1 MQIRV
6 PTNFEG
12 REFDKSLKL
21 LKSTPKLGQF
31 LGHFCLQS
39 ENERSSERAKSPENG
54 DVKPWANAVGVKKA
68 VLRYGYLRDALGEC
82 AQRRFFCVC
91 IEFALSY
98 RRFQS

>member
-21 LKSTPKLGQF
+21 LKSTPKMGQF

-39 ENERSSERAKSPENG
+39 ENESQTGRRTLDRLVDKAYRLYLEKEWSRN
-54 DVKPWANAVGVKKA
+54 KKTGSIQI
-68 VLRYGYLRDALGEC
+68 L
-82 AQRRFFCVC
+82 
-91 IEFALSY
+91 
-98 RRFQS
+98 

>member
-21 LKSTPKLGQF
+21 LKSTPKMGQF

-39 ENERSSERAKSPENG
+39 ENESRRQITENEKRKAENSSKGFKIGLG
-54 DVKPWANAVGVKKA
+54 DS
-68 VLRYGYLRDALGEC
+68 R
-82 AQRRFFCVC
+82 
-91 IEFALSY
+91 LSAIHHAT
-98 RRFQS
+98 RNSQPATAPGDEVTDS

>member
-21 LKSTPKLGQF
+21 LKSTPKMGQF

-39 ENERSSERAKSPENG
+39 ENESLTRPKNIRQLGGPVQSLTGHLFKVMGLQSQP
-54 DVKPWANAVGVKKA
+54 VGHN
-68 VLRYGYLRDALGEC
+68 LG
-82 AQRRFFCVC
+82 RFMV
-91 IEFALSY
+91 
-98 RRFQS
+98 